1 MDGFDKK
8 ILAELQLDGRLT
20 VTELAERVGLSLSP
34 CHRRLKALEQS
45 GAIQGY
51 RAQLDPLALG
61 FNFSAL
67 VFVTMRD
74 GNQKSVARFEAAIV
88 DIHQIIEAKRLF
100 GDPDYMLNVVV
111 EDLEA
116 FQKLYDDKLSALPGV
131 QRLTSTLVMKGVVQN
146 RELPL

>member
-131 QRLTSTLVMKGVVQN
+131 QRLTSTLVMKSVVQN